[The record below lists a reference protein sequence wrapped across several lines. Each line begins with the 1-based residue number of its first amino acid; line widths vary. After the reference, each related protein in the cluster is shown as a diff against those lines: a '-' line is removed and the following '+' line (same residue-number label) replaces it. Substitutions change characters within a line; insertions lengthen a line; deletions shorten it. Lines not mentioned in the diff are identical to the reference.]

1 MVGDFEDL
9 YDLENLDDDQI
20 HDLIIEELEEYGDID
35 VDLLEIDVLDGFV
48 TLSGQ
53 VGTEYELQVVEN
65 VLTDILGI
73 ANYSNEIV
81 IGGLVRFEQSEAA
94 DEAHFEMQAAD
105 EDSQFGGSP
114 DETEPSAS
122 HLLEDTQSEQ
132 DGTQDM
138 MRAIEEGE
146 AYEPPDRPIQEG
158 YWSEEDH

>member
-94 DEAHFEMQAAD
+94 D
-105 EDSQFGGSP
+105 
-114 DETEPSAS
+114 
-122 HLLEDTQSEQ
+122 
-132 DGTQDM
+132 
-138 MRAIEEGE
+138 R
-146 AYEPPDRPIQEG
+146 
-158 YWSEEDH
+158 SEERRVGKVWLHQRL